1 MEKFL
6 FDNIFLSTKEKHPD
20 WFEEMNLPV
29 KNKDINIVE
38 SLLKIKLPDDYSY
51 FLKKYGSGMVGFT
64 MIYNVIPS
72 KYCYIV
78 EENLNNNILKFLG
91 ISDNGC
97 GDLYGYKLDNNINN
111 KIYFWD
117 HEENIISY
125 KFEDIFEYICIC
137 GLNYKIYNH

>member
-1 MEKFL
+1 MLFL
-6 FDNIFLSTKEKHPD
+6 QS
-20 WFEEMNLPV
+20 
-29 KNKDINIVE
+29 IVI
-38 SLLKIKLPDDYSY
+38 L
-51 FLKKYGSGMVGFT
+51 
-64 MIYNVIPS
+64 
-72 KYCYIV
+72 
-78 EENLNNNILKFLG
+78 EENLNNNILNFLG

>member
-51 FLKKYGSGMVGFT
+51 FLKNMV
-64 MIYNVIPS
+64 
-72 KYCYIV
+72 
-78 EENLNNNILKFLG
+78 LAWL
-91 ISDNGC
+91 
-97 GDLYGYKLDNNINN
+97 DLL
-111 KIYFWD
+111 
-117 HEENIISY
+117 
-125 KFEDIFEYICIC
+125 
-137 GLNYKIYNH
+137 